1 MIMVK
6 VMRMVMMTMTRRRR
20 RRRRGR
26 EAGRGGIVG
35 GVELEVFNDGFEQWE
50 SRQE

>member
-1 MIMVK
+1 
-6 VMRMVMMTMTRRRR
+6 MMTTVAVTMMRIVFTQMMI
-20 RRRRGR
+20 RRRGR

-35 GVELEVFNDGFEQWE
+35 GVELEVFNDGFEQWK

>member
-20 RRRRGR
+20 RRRR

-35 GVELEVFNDGFEQWE
+35 GVELKVFNDWFEQRE